1 MGVANGN
8 GTTTTFTV
16 DLCQNDEY
24 MSAARRNS
32 SNGLDCNFTGIMTGK
47 NTASGTVFCAD
58 SAAIGWSAIITG
70 R

>member
-1 MGVANGN
+1 MGVGSGN
-8 GTTTTFTV
+8 DSTTTFTV
-16 DLCQNDEY
+16 DVCKNDQY

-47 NTASGTVFCAD
+47 NTATGTVFCAN